1 MPQLQK
7 KDTTTPAAKS
17 SAGKPSAAAA
27 PSAAGAAP
35 KLVEQVAR
43 ANYKEGAALVAP
55 ANANGYVAGK
65 EAAKPKMPKVASV
78 DPSKEMLAGAKKT
91 DLGHGGYTQTW
102 AGGSAE
108 NELKPT
114 VVREREKDGK
124 AGKAKLDVVSG
135 TATAGVGARVGIGGE
150 VEKSGRYGKAAAKG
164 DIHLGAE
171 AGADAKYK
179 VGSDGV
185 ELSGNAAAKAGVEA
199 SGSASLESA
208 KVLGQTAGIAGKAK
222 GFAGARVG
230 AGGKV
235 AITKEFV
242 GAKGQIGGFAGA
254 EASGELAGHIGPVAG
269 KVTAAAQA
277 GIGASLDGEISYD
290 HGKLKL
296 SGHAAVA
303 LGVGASLGASVEID
317 IGTALKMGGAIA
329 VAAARAASHSVSQVA
344 ATLGSAW
351 GSVAHWFG
359 L

>member
-7 KDTTTPAAKS
+7 KETTTPAAKS
-17 SAGKPSAAAA
+17 SASKPSAAAAPAAA

-43 ANYKEGAALVAP
+43 ANYKDGAALVAP

-102 AGGSAE
+102 AGGSTE

-124 AGKAKLDVVSG
+124 PGKAKLDVASG

-150 VEKSGRYGKAAAKG
+150 IEKSGRYGKAAAKG
-164 DIHLGAE
+164 DVHLGAE

-179 VGSDGV
+179 VGSDGL

-208 KVLGQTAGIAGKAK
+208 KVLGQTAGVAGKAK

-296 SGHAAVA
+296 TGHAADQRNHR
-303 LGVGASLGASVEID
+303 LGLRAQRIFRRARHAGKFPARDFSVVRHRAFQVGRPPFHQPNGVHA
-317 IGTALKMGGAIA
+317 
-329 VAAARAASHSVSQVA
+329 
-344 ATLGSAW
+344 
-351 GSVAHWFG
+351 
-359 L
+359 